1 MYLPLQ
7 ASRGWNYQRASS
19 ATDNMRFFSLFWLPK
34 SLVLSSLSVVLAE
47 WSIWKPDVY
56 SSLPCYLVQVL
67 LDSPDGDGT
76 DSSQM
81 GDQSMN
87 EGFGT
92 GAEWLKWTELDPE
105 EETIANCWTELID
118 VESGEEQVS
127 IVE

>member
-1 MYLPLQ
+1 
-7 ASRGWNYQRASS
+7 
-19 ATDNMRFFSLFWLPK
+19 MRFFSLFSLPK

-47 WSIWKPDVY
+47 WSVWKPDVY

-67 LDSPDGDGT
+67 LDSPDRDGT

-118 VESGEEQVS
+118 VESGEERVS
-127 IVE
+127 IL

>member
-1 MYLPLQ
+1 M
-7 ASRGWNYQRASS
+7 
-19 ATDNMRFFSLFWLPK
+19 
-34 SLVLSSLSVVLAE
+34 LAE

-56 SSLPCYLVQVL
+56 SSFPCYLVQVL

-127 IVE
+127 ILE

>member
-1 MYLPLQ
+1 M
-7 ASRGWNYQRASS
+7 
-19 ATDNMRFFSLFWLPK
+19 
-34 SLVLSSLSVVLAE
+34 
-47 WSIWKPDVY
+47 
-56 SSLPCYLVQVL
+56 QVL

-127 IVE
+127 ILEWLEGGYT